1 MDQLQAMQ
9 VFARVAELSS
19 FTRAADSLGLPKA
32 SASTAVQELEALL
45 GTRLLH
51 RTTRRVQPTQD
62 GQAFYERVRDLLA
75 DVDEMQSMFRDG
87 NEALRGRL
95 RVDMP
100 SSMARS
106 MVVPRLGAWLAQ
118 HPALEIEVSS
128 SDRRVDVVREG
139 FDCVVRVGHVAE
151 SSLVARRLG
160 AMRMMNCA
168 SLGYLE
174 QYGEPRT
181 LDDLAHH
188 RLVHYVTNLGTRP
201 EGFEYPVDGE
211 YRNLPMA
218 GVITVNSIES
228 YQAAC
233 AAGLGIVQVPAG
245 AMHTQVEAGTMV
257 EILKDFPA
265 EPMPVSLV
273 YAHRRHLPRRVKV
286 FMDWIEEVLRPYL
299 DAP

>member
-106 MVVPRLGAWLAQ
+106 MVIPRLGAWLAQ

-168 SLGYLE
+168 SREYLD
-174 QYGEPRT
+174 QYGEPKT
-181 LDDLAHH
+181 LDDLVRH

-201 EGFEYPVDGE
+201 EGFEYPMDGE
-211 YRNLPMA
+211 YCNLPMA

-245 AMHTQVEAGTMV
+245 AMHAQVEAGTMV
-257 EILKDFPA
+257 EILEGFPA

-273 YAHRRHLPRRVKV
+273 YAHRRNLPRRVKV

>member
-9 VFARVAELSS
+9 VFARVAELAS
-19 FTRAADSLGLPKA
+19 FTRAADSLGMPKA
-32 SASTAVQELEALL
+32 SASTAIQELEALL

-87 NEALRGRL
+87 SEALRGRL

-100 SSMARS
+100 SSMARM
-106 MVVPRLGAWLAQ
+106 MVVPRLGEWLAR
-118 HPALEIEVSS
+118 HPGLEIEVSS

-168 SLGYLE
+168 SSAYLQ
-174 QYGEPRT
+174 QYGEPVT

-201 EGFEYPVDGE
+201 EGFEYPAEGE
-211 YRNLPMA
+211 YRNMPMA

-245 AMHTQVEAGTMV
+245 AMNAQIQAGTMV
-257 EILKDFPA
+257 EILKNFPA

-273 YAHRRHLPRRVKV
+273 YAHRRNLPRRVKA
-286 FMDWIEEVLRPYL
+286 FMDWIEGVLRPYL

>member
-19 FTRAADSLGLPKA
+19 FTKAADSLGMPKA
-32 SASTAVQELEALL
+32 SASTAIQELEALL

-95 RVDMP
+95 RVDMS
-100 SSMARS
+100 SSMARL
-106 MVVPRLGAWLAQ
+106 MVIPQLPQWLAR
-118 HPALEIEVSS
+118 HPALEIELSS
-128 SDRRVDVVREG
+128 SDRKVDVVREG
-139 FDCVVRVGHVAE
+139 FDCVVRVGHMAE

-168 SLGYLE
+168 SPAYLE
-174 QYGEPRT
+174 RYGEPST
-181 LDDLAHH
+181 LDDLAGH

-201 EGFEYPVDGE
+201 EGFEYPRDGE
-211 YRNLPMA
+211 YRSLPMA
-218 GVITVNSIES
+218 GVITVNSVES

-245 AMHTQVEAGTMV
+245 AMHAQVKAGTMV
-257 EILKDFPA
+257 EILKNFPA

-273 YAHRRHLPRRVKV
+273 YAHRRNLPRRVKV
-286 FMDWIEEVLRPYL
+286 FMDWIADVLRPYL